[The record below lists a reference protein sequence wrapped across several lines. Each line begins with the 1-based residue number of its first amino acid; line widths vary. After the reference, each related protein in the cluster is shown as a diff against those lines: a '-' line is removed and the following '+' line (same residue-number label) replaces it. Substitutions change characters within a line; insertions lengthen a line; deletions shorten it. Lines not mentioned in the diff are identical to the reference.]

1 MVVGGLG
8 AGVWG
13 TLPGGG
19 GGGARWGGGGDGLV
33 YGVIY
38 GHMFNLFVGFA

>member
-1 MVVGGLG
+1 MRGSGVRFRGEWGVGRRLRG
-8 AGVWG
+8 A
-13 TLPGGG
+13 
-19 GGGARWGGGGDGLV
+19 GDGLV